1 MRVGGRD
8 KCPQKQ
14 FLKIKEHKIL
24 STGGK
29 KRYSCAFKQA
39 KTLDD
44 TVPRFPTIAPR
55 VQPQFCLSPW
65 GLFTLVFKVQNT
77 LEFIGFVWAC

>member
-24 STGGK
+24 SAEKKEEIQLCIQAGK
-29 KRYSCAFKQA
+29 DR
-39 KTLDD
+39 
-44 TVPRFPTIAPR
+44 
-55 VQPQFCLSPW
+55 
-65 GLFTLVFKVQNT
+65 G
-77 LEFIGFVWAC
+77 